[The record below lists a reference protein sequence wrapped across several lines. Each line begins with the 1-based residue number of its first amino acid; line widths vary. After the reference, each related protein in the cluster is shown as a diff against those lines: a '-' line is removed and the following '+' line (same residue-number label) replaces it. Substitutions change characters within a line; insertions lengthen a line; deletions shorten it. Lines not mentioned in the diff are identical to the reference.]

1 MKASIIDL
9 KVQYERKH
17 DRLIDSLIWH
27 FGGTIYEL
35 NVDLCMFYTC
45 VILINLSYLCRYQQ
59 GNADI
64 TQIHSHII
72 FIIMP
77 IIGLMQS
84 LFKY

>member
-9 KVQYERKH
+9 KVQYEKKH

-45 VILINLSYLCRYQQ
+45 VILINLSYLCRYQA
-59 GNADI
+59 GKCRYYSDSFSYYFHNHAYYWFDA
-64 TQIHSHII
+64 II
-72 FIIMP
+72 V
-77 IIGLMQS
+77 
-84 LFKY
+84 